1 MTALRPRDLSGP
13 QMKRSR
19 VFSSLDVSPA
29 SNRRWSKSMRC
40 ELSSNFLQL
49 IRNPST
55 VSQSLTLATRSSS
68 VDRKYC
74 ISSRA
79 WSRARRK

>member
-40 ELSSNFLQL
+40 ELSSNFFQL
-49 IRNPST
+49 MPNSSIF
-55 VSQSLTLATRSSS
+55 SQSLTLSTRSSS
-68 VDRKYC
+68 VERKYA

-79 WSRARRK
+79 WSLARRK